1 MRSLLLLVLGSLVGA
16 TAFAQTTIVV
26 NVASAALEDY
36 NPSDGHCDVDASTI
50 GDQCTFLA
58 ALYFANSFTDPPS
71 VPVRITF
78 DLPDPPVFEVRG
90 FTFVRPVEID
100 CSTQPGFR
108 VGYPQI
114 AIQNTGF
121 ESSVFTFRGGNSV
134 VRGCAF
140 PRAPTS
146 ILTFVDAGHNVIEGN
161 TFGLNRDGTSALG
174 DGIVQAVNLNIGSGG
189 PSNGNRVGGTNTWQ
203 YNVFGRFGSENS
215 GLAGRGVLIGSDSNY
230 VAGNYFGL
238 DPTGLETRPGYG
250 PAINLYLTATAN
262 RIGDIAA
269 PNVLGNT
276 TGIAVS
282 GSSGSGLPARNNVIE
297 GNTVGFLA
305 DHRTAVPGFAPPFT
319 ASGISLGAFDG
330 GALTGT
336 IVLGNTVGAFP
347 VGIRISGDGVS
358 ATLVES
364 NAVGTNRERDEARPN
379 ATGVLVEGGSATI
392 IRDNTVSGNTS
403 AGISVQRGASSS
415 APVGVVIEGNRIGT
429 DGSGTLALPNG
440 YGVTVSGGAGSVL
453 IGGRTAVAANTI
465 SGNRFAGI
473 HITSGSVGGNR
484 IEGNRIGL
492 NAIGM
497 AALPNQNAGVLLA
510 SARSNVV
517 GGVDAGVRNVI
528 SGNLRGGVMI
538 TGSTATG
545 NLVSGNWIGLSG
557 DGTSA
562 IGNGQYAIQ
571 LVEAPDNIIG
581 GTGLF
586 AANTIS
592 GNSGGLY
599 IQQSPRTIVFGN
611 RFGVGGTG
619 TGRIPN
625 GGAAVTVFQSND
637 TQIGALT
644 ASEGNRFAFHHPGIT
659 SQMQPTPAVQVLQST
674 GVAILSNTFDRNGM
688 GIDLGGDGPT
698 ANDVDDPDTGAN
710 RLMNTPIIASASI
723 NRTTG
728 NLDVTYSVNA
738 ASSNATY
745 SLTVQ
750 FYLADST
757 GVQGA
762 YFLVSDTYVFP
773 NTSRSVSLPTGLGS
787 EFLTEGRV
795 LATATD
801 QAGNT
806 SEFSPSVAA
815 VLVAAEGEAAPEAF
829 ALGLPWPQ
837 PAVDAATVTVALPA
851 PGRLRVAVFDLLGRR
866 LAVPFDGEAAAGRL
880 PVRIDTRGWAS
891 GMYLVQAQTDDQTLT
906 QPLVVR

>member
-26 NVASAALEDY
+26 NVASAATGDY

-50 GDQCTFLA
+50 GDQCTFYA
-58 ALYFANSFTDPPS
+58 ALYFANSFSDPPS

-78 DLPDPPVFEVRG
+78 ALAEAPPVFEVRG
-90 FTFVRPVEID
+90 FTFYRPVELD
-100 CSTQPGFR
+100 CSTQGGFR
-108 VGYPQI
+108 AGYPQI

-140 PRAPTS
+140 PFAPTS

-161 TFGLNRDGTSALG
+161 TFGLNRDGTSAIG

-189 PSNGNRVGGTNTWQ
+189 PSNGNRVGGISPSQ
-203 YNVFGRFGSENS
+203 YNVFGRFGSANS

-238 DPTGLETRPGYG
+238 DPTGLEARSGYG
-250 PAINLYLTATAN
+250 PGINLYLTATAN
-262 RIGDIAA
+262 RIGDPAA

-276 TGIAVS
+276 TGIAVA

-319 ASGISLGAFDG
+319 ASGISLSAFDG
-330 GALTGT
+330 GTLTGT
-336 IVLGNTVGAFP
+336 TVRGNTVAAFP
-347 VGIRISGDGVS
+347 VGIRVSGDGVS

-379 ATGVLVEGGSATI
+379 TTGILVEGGSATI

-403 AGISVQRGASSS
+403 AGIAVQRGSFQA

-538 TGSTATG
+538 TGSAATG

-581 GTGLF
+581 GAGLI

-619 TGRIPN
+619 AGRIPN

-644 ASEGNRFAFHHPGIT
+644 ASEGNRFAFHLT
-659 SQMQPTPAVQVLQST
+659 SPAVQVLQST

-710 RLMNTPIIASASI
+710 RLMNTPIIASAAI

-829 ALGLPWPQ
+829 ALGRPWPQ
-837 PAVDAATVTVALPA
+837 PAVAAATVAVALPA
-851 PGRLRVAVFDLLGRR
+851 PGRLRVEVFDLLGRR